1 MKSGFHFQSK
11 ARNVMYSLLVFLAIL
26 VLVFVT
32 AMYARHAEEDSVN
45 LEFLSACSDIQ
56 TKIDLRI
63 RAQAQLLRSGAA
75 FFAASDSVTRKDWEE
90 FYRNSNIDIN
100 LPGILGLG
108 FAKIIPKNEL
118 AAHLRQI
125 RSEGYPDYTVR
136 PETKREV
143 YTSIIYLE
151 PFSGRNL
158 RAFGYDMFS
167 EPVRRRA
174 MEASRD
180 SNRAILSGKV
190 YLVQETKTD
199 VQAGVLMYVPAY
211 RHNKPIS
218 TVEERRAAIY
228 GWVYSPYRMND
239 LIEGVLG
246 PQNLMQG
253 ERIRL
258 EIYDGIQASEES
270 LLFDSRYRGQVQQ
283 RFDRTQTVSFL
294 FHGNMWTLKFSQSDK
309 PIPLLQRPVSL
320 VYIGG
325 FFIAVLF
332 FFLVLNLMN
341 TRLRAV
347 RMAEG
352 LTEELQQAKQQA
364 ESANKAKSEFLLNVS
379 HEFNTPLNAVMN
391 YAELIATAGES
402 ERNAYAD
409 SIRASGGRLLS
420 MVNDILDLIKSENN
434 GIELVTGYIE
444 TESFIQEI
452 AKGFADKAREKDLRF
467 LTETAENLPYAV
479 CVDEKRLR
487 QVISNLVD
495 NAIKYTDTGTV
506 SLRVAVL
513 NNALPAPDDKV
524 TLMIEVKDTGKGI
537 SEAYLK
543 RIFEEFSQEE
553 KKTVLSGI
561 GIGLALTKRL
571 TDKMHGTI
579 RVVSKQ
585 GAGSTFTVTIPDLL
599 YRKDEN
605 PYREIGQEIPDAAPK
620 IHKEQISE
628 PQALLSSLGGSYL
641 ETCRRFEKIQPIHE
655 VREFGQNLVELG
667 TLHQAGFVIEYGKTL
682 IHMSENLDIDG
693 MLVHIRKYKTLVD
706 TLTAQLSE

>member
-1 MKSGFHFQSK
+1 MKNGFHFHST
-11 ARNVMYSLLVFLAIL
+11 ARNMSYALLVFLATL
-26 VLVFVT
+26 VLVIFAAV
-32 AMYARHAEEDSVN
+32 YARHTQEDSLN
-45 LEFLSACSDIQ
+45 LEFLSVCSDIQ

-75 FFAASDSVTRKDWEE
+75 FFAASDSVTRKDWEA
-90 FYRNSNIDIN
+90 FYRNSNIDVN

-108 FAKIIPKNEL
+108 YAKIIPRNQL
-118 AAHLRQI
+118 ADHIRHV
-125 RSEGYPDYTVR
+125 RSEGFPDYTVR
-136 PETKREV
+136 PETNREV
-143 YTSIIYLE
+143 YTSIMYLE

-174 MEASRD
+174 MEMSRD

-190 YLVQETKTD
+190 YLVQETNTD
-199 VQAGVLMYVPAY
+199 VQAGVLMYVPVY

-218 TVEERRAAIY
+218 TAEERRAAIY

-246 PQNLMQG
+246 PQNLMQDG
-253 ERIRL
+253 RIRL
-258 EIYDGIQASEES
+258 EIYDGMQTSEES
-270 LLFDSRYRGQVQQ
+270 LLFDSRYRGPVHQ
-283 RFDRTQTVSFL
+283 RYNRTQTVSIL

-309 PIPLLQRPVSL
+309 PIPVLQHL
-320 VYIGG
+320 VTLIFIGG
-325 FFIAVLF
+325 LIIAVLF
-332 FFLVLNLMN
+332 FFLVLNLLN

-347 RMAEG
+347 RMAED
-352 LTEELQQAKQQA
+352 LTVELQQAKQQA
-364 ESANKAKSEFLLNVS
+364 ESANQAKSEFLLNVS
-379 HEFNTPLNAVMN
+379 HEFKTPLNAVMN

-402 ERNAYAD
+402 ERNAYAE

-434 GIELVTGYIE
+434 GIELVTGFVE
-444 TESFIQEI
+444 TEKFIRQI
-452 AKGFADKAREKDLRF
+452 AKGFEDKAREKDLRF
-467 LTETAENLPYAV
+467 VTETAENLPHSI

-495 NAIKYTDTGTV
+495 NAIKYTDTGEV
-506 SLRVAVL
+506 SLHVA
-513 NNALPAPDDKV
+513 ALYNTLPEPDDKV
-524 TLMIEVKDTGKGI
+524 TLLIEVNDTGKGI

-543 RIFEEFSQEE
+543 RLFEEFSQEE

-561 GIGLALTKRL
+561 GIGLALTRRL

-579 RVVSKQ
+579 GVVSKQ
-585 GAGSTFTVTIPDLL
+585 GVGSTFTVSIPGLV
-599 YRKDEN
+599 YRKDET
-605 PYREIGQEIPDAAPK
+605 PFREIREKKTVSVPK
-620 IHKEQISE
+620 IRREQISE
-628 PQALLSSLGGSYL
+628 PDALLSSLEGSFL

-667 TLHQAGFVIEYGKTL
+667 TRHQAGFVTEYGKTL
-682 IHMSENLDIDG
+682 IYMAENLDIDG
-693 MLVHIRKYKTLVD
+693 MLVQIRKYKTLVD
-706 TLTAQLSE
+706 TLTAQLPE